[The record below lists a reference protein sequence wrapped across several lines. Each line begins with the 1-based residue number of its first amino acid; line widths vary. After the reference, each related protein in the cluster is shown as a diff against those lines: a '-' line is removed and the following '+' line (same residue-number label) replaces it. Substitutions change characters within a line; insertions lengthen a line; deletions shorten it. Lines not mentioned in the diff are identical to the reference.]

1 MTEKLYW
8 QVIGDG
14 PDLVLIHG
22 WGMNGA
28 VWQQTCQRLQTQ
40 FRIHI
45 LDLPGYGYSGQS
57 SAASLAEIAQVIL
70 NQAPSQAVWVGW
82 SLGGLIATHIALHYP
97 QRVTQLV
104 TVASSPKFTASEQET
119 PVWRGIKP
127 QVLDTFTDQL
137 LTDLPLMIE
146 RFIALQ
152 AMGSPS
158 ARQEIKALKQAVL
171 ARPMPTHQ
179 ALLTGLNLLSKTDMR
194 QQLTQLTMPVLRMYG
209 RLDGLVPLRVAEAVR
224 QLQTNSQ
231 TSIFQASSHAPFMT
245 EQDAFCQQ
253 LLNFAK

>member
-8 QVIGDG
+8 QVIGEG

-28 VWQQTCQRLQTQ
+28 VWQQTSQRLQTQ
-40 FRIHI
+40 FRVHI
-45 LDLPGYGYSGQS
+45 LDLPGYGYSAQS
-57 SAASLAEIAQVIL
+57 SAASLAEIAQVVL
-70 NQAPSQAVWVGW
+70 GQAPSQAIWVGW

-179 ALLTGLNLLSKTDMR
+179 ALLTGLQLLSETDMR

-209 RLDGLVPLRVAEAVR
+209 RLDGLVPIRIVDAVQ
-224 QLQTNSQ
+224 QLQSNSQ

-253 LLNFAK
+253 LLSFAK